1 MAKHF
6 TPYSEI
12 VMCHVNFSLGTDRSG
27 KTTIAMTYAPAA
39 GELAIVTCPAVT
51 LWPRCSGDGNYGT
64 MWGPSDITK
73 AKYTL
78 DLTDG
83 PINDADNT
91 HFADFMLWMEK
102 VDDALL
108 DFVTVSQLKVLG
120 RKNLTRD
127 EVKMLQ
133 IRSIRPKYD
142 KLTGTLTGHC
152 INLSTSK
159 FAWDGMGGKYA
170 RYVTVCD
177 HLGATV
183 PNGAVSPGDV
193 VAATIYGN
201 QVYTGVGGDKFGI
214 HWSFQDVS
222 VICQRS
228 NLEQKTEVSAFM
240 NTDWSFGR
248 PYLDQVSEL
257 GKTTFNDTDQF
268 GTEAVA
274 V

>member
-1 MAKHF
+1 MKHF
-6 TPYSEI
+6 TEFREI
-12 VMCHVNFSLGTDRSG
+12 LVHNINFTLGTDRSG
-27 KTTIAMTYAPAA
+27 KATIVMTYAPAG
-39 GELAIVTCPAVT
+39 GELAIVSCPAVT
-51 LWPRCSGDGNYGT
+51 MWPRCTGDGNYGT
-64 MWGPSDITK
+64 MWGPADITK

-83 PINDADNT
+83 QINDANNE
-91 HFADFMLWMEK
+91 HFAAFSEFMEA
-102 VDDALL
+102 VDDRLL
-108 DFVTVSQLKVLG
+108 DFVTSNQLKVLG
-120 RKNLTRD
+120 RKNLSRD

-142 KLTGTLTGHC
+142 KITGTLSGHS

-170 RYVTVCD
+170 RQITVCD
-177 HLGATV
+177 HQGATV
-183 PNGAVSPGDV
+183 PNGTVSPGDV

-214 HWSFQDVS
+214 HWGFQDVS

-228 NLEQKTEVSAFM
+228 NMEQKKEVAAFM
-240 NTDWSFGR
+240 GTDWSFGR
-248 PYLDQVSEL
+248 PYVDQVSEV
-257 GKTTFNDTDQF
+257 GKYDATDQF

-274 V
+274 A